1 MPKDGKVK
9 NKNPRPKQS
18 QQAKNSTAKQPSL
31 KKVTTKGT
39 TPTIKSVFDR
49 QKTPNNQTHMQS
61 KTYKDA
67 VLKELEWQKQDNKKN
82 ERLKPTSE
90 HLKQA
95 TTPTNERLK
104 PEVNP
109 NSPNREQLK
118 QDQQQTTP
126 TPSAKNR
133 TPPSLEREPEPK
145 KPNLTNLKPLNM
157 EPEAGTP
164 QPTPIP
170 PHPPTPATHYDLQQM
185 ELRIIAAMGDVKT
198 TIKTDIANINTKMDR
213 HADEMVTLR
222 NQNNMLRVKVSKV
235 EKTNRELNH
244 RLCKLENKLLE
255 KNLVI
260 RGVKEVKWEHNNTT
274 WQKVI
279 AELSETV
286 VGDHFSERIAGAE
299 KFSISSVQRLGPRS
313 DMVNRPI
320 RICLNLREDAE
331 YLVKNR
337 KFLKKG
343 IYLDYEYTEEVERER
358 RLLRPLLRA
367 ARDIDEFKGKCRL
380 EGGEL
385 VIKSKRYNSQTL
397 HTLPAPL
404 TVFKATSKTT
414 VNGDVTGFF
423 GELNPLSNF
432 HQAPFTLNNINF
444 HSSEQYIQYV
454 KAQLFKD
461 NQTSTAILASETAF
475 ESKQLARDIVGYN
488 RDEWLAKA
496 SELSKPGIME
506 KFRQNPVLCT
516 ILANTGNSKLVE
528 SSKDRDWGTGIP
540 LNDDRCLLPDCWANQ
555 QQGILGI
562 LLEEIRSELNVANP
576 RPVETLMEIPTAP
589 VLERPVET

>member
-1 MPKDGKVK
+1 MYQEC
-9 NKNPRPKQS
+9 KNPKPKQA
-18 QQAKNSTAKQPSL
+18 QQAKKPTVKQPSL
-31 KKVTTKGT
+31 KKDTTKGT
-39 TPTIKSVFDR
+39 TPTIKSVFDKQR
-49 QKTPNNQTHMQS
+49 TPNNQTHMRN

-67 VLKELEWQKQDNKKN
+67 VLKELEGQKQDTKKN

-90 HLKQA
+90 QLKQA
-95 TTPTNERLK
+95 ITPANERLK
-104 PEVNP
+104 PKDTP
-109 NSPNREQLK
+109 NSPDTEQLK
-118 QDQQQTTP
+118 QDQHQTTP

-133 TPPSLEREPEPK
+133 TPPSLEREPVPK

-170 PHPPTPATHYDLQQM
+170 PHPPTSATHYDLQQM

-198 TIKTDIANINTKMDR
+198 TIKTDIASINTKMDR
-213 HADEMVTLR
+213 HAEEMVTLR
-222 NQNNMLRVKVSKV
+222 NQNNMLRAKVTKV

-260 RGVKEVKWEHNNTT
+260 RGVKEIKWEHNNTT

-286 VGDHFSERIAGAE
+286 VGDHFSERIAGVE
-299 KFSISSVQRLGPRS
+299 KFSINSVQRLGPRR

-367 ARDIDEFKGKCRL
+367 ARGTEEFKGKCCL

-385 VIKSKRYNSQTL
+385 VINSKRYNSQTL

-404 TVFKATSKTT
+404 TVFKATSRTT

-423 GELNPLSNF
+423 GELNPFSNF

-496 SELSKPGIME
+496 SQLSKPGIME

-528 SSKDRDWGTGIP
+528 SSKDHDWGTGIP

-576 RPVETLMEIPTAP
+576 RPVETPMEIPTAS